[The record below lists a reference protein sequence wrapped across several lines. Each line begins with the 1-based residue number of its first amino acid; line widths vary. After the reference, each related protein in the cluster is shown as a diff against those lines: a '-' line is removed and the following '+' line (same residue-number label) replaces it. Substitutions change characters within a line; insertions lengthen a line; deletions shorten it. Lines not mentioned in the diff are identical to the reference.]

1 MNTPNFVNQ
10 SKKTERPESLYRP
23 HPGLVFKRRFISK
36 TTLKQEEIA
45 KRIGISNQHLSRFL
59 KGEVDVDVELS
70 NKLSTYTNLS
80 AECWLYYQTQHD
92 CS

>member
-10 SKKTERPESLYRP
+10 SKKTERPDSLYRP
-23 HPGLVFKRRFISK
+23 HPGQVFKRRFISK
-36 TTLKQEEIA
+36 TTLKQEKVA
-45 KRIGISNQHLSRFL
+45 KRIGISFQHLSRFL
-59 KGEVDVDVELS
+59 NCEVDVDVELS

-80 AECWLYYQTQHD
+80 AYAWLHYQTQHD